1 MDLKVYLPE
10 IDAIAG
16 AEIQSQLR
24 DAFAN
29 WLDIAKYAVFKAINA
44 NADSGSGL
52 NVEAIEPI
60 RKWFAAGLVLTDENF
75 SGSGFQIRW
84 ATSHCVTFKSHFK
97 RSTILRLFQVKSKH
111 ASGKCWGAATAVT
124 QRGGSGFA
132 TMLRGARWCC
142 FVVGC
147 GGRIRI
153 DWDSNSQRRDRRL
166 TAALSDIRGL
176 ASSLDSCYAHWYP
189 NRFGSYSPRQMR
201 IGYRGP
207 AGSCWCPYSWLGPT
221 KK

>member
-1 MDLKVYLPE
+1 MIVMFPPKLLRGTDVFVLALLRAAEEQMDLKVYLPE

-60 RKWFAAGLVLTDENF
+60 RKWFAAGLVLTNENF

-84 ATSHCVTFKSHFK
+84 ATSHCVTFKSRFK
-97 RSTILRLFQVKSKH
+97 RSTILR
-111 ASGKCWGAATAVT
+111 
-124 QRGGSGFA
+124 
-132 TMLRGARWCC
+132 
-142 FVVGC
+142 
-147 GGRIRI
+147 
-153 DWDSNSQRRDRRL
+153 
-166 TAALSDIRGL
+166 
-176 ASSLDSCYAHWYP
+176 
-189 NRFGSYSPRQMR
+189 
-201 IGYRGP
+201 
-207 AGSCWCPYSWLGPT
+207 
-221 KK
+221 